1 MSIFRKVSLERLSS
15 PEQLDQLMQVTNPI
29 GWIALGAMGVL
40 LAAAVTWG
48 FTGSIPTEAQGE
60 GILIRQGGVAELVA
74 TGTGPVDELLVA
86 VGDVLVKGQVVARV
100 RQEALLRD
108 IEENQARKEAVGA
121 EYEELLRYAA
131 EQRRLSAGNLAQERA
146 NLERSIAT
154 LERQVD
160 LLEERAAAQRDLLRD
175 GLITRQTLL
184 TTEQET
190 NAARDQLAAQRLELN
205 GLELERLEAEQQL
218 EQQLE
223 ARRGELRDLELALRE
238 LTGSLEES
246 VRVVS
251 PHHGRVLELA
261 VGRGDV
267 VTPGTPILTLEV
279 TSEELM
285 AVLYVP
291 AGQGKQ
297 VRPGMEVRIAPSTVQ
312 REEYGLMLG
321 TVTWVAEY
329 PSTARGMLR
338 LLGNQELVTR
348 LLEEGPPIQV
358 NVELAKD
365 PATATGFR
373 WTSSGGPEVEISSG
387 TLAGGSVILRRDRP
401 ISLLLPWLRSNL
413 GAGSG

>member
-15 PEQLDQLMQVTNPI
+15 PEQLDQLMQVTNPT
-29 GWIALGAMGVL
+29 GWIALGATGVL
-40 LAAAVTWG
+40 LAASLGWG
-48 FTGSIPTEAQGE
+48 FYGSIPTEAQGE
-60 GILIRQGGVAELVA
+60 GILIRRGGVAELVA
-74 TGTGPVDELLVA
+74 TGSGPVDELLVA
-86 VGDVLVKGQVVARV
+86 VGDVLAKGQVVARV
-100 RQEALLRD
+100 RQEALLRE
-108 IEENQARKEAVGA
+108 IEENRAQQEAVLA
-121 EYEELLRYAA
+121 EYEDLQRYAA
-131 EQRRLSAGNLAQERA
+131 EQRRLSAGNLAQQRA

-154 LERQVD
+154 LERQIE
-160 LLEERAAAQRDLLRD
+160 LLEERAEAQRDLLRD

-190 NAARDQLAAQRLELN
+190 NTARDQLAAQRLDLN
-205 GLELERLEAEQQL
+205 GLELQRLEAEQQL

-223 ARRGELRDLELALRE
+223 ARRGDLRNLDLARRE

-251 PHHGRVLELA
+251 PHDGRVLELA

-267 VTPGTPILTLEV
+267 VAPGTPILTLEV

-285 AVLYVP
+285 TVLYVP

-297 VRPGMEVRIAPSTVQ
+297 ILPGMEARIAPSTVQ

-348 LLEEGPPIQV
+348 LLEQGPPIQV
-358 NVELAKD
+358 NVALSRD
-365 PATATGFR
+365 PGTATGFR
-373 WTSSGGPEVEISSG
+373 WTSSGGPDIEISSG
-387 TLAGGSVILRRDRP
+387 TLAGGSVTLRRDRP